1 MSTAPLRESRTHTPR
16 QHAGSTDTSVDVQ
29 HEDIEGVN
37 HR

>member
-1 MSTAPLRESRTHTPR
+1 MTDTRRAYSAPPTPR

-37 HR
+37 YR